1 MGYAADVRPLLP
13 LLTVPTL
20 VLHREQVEDPR
31 HYTIERALFLA
42 EDIASSVE
50 PQTRFFE
57 LRDAGMQCH
66 DRDKGTVVHVPQDL
80 MRIARRRLYPVHGLL
95 WTWFWHFGISAVYG
109 LDGRKGRA
117 LP

>member
-1 MGYAADVRPLLP
+1 MLLFDWQSTRGWSR
-13 LLTVPTL
+13 LLL
-20 VLHREQVEDPR
+20 LLHREHIKDLR
-31 HYTIERALFLA
+31 YHTIKRSLLLA
-42 EDIASSVE
+42 ENITCPIE

-80 MRIARRRLYPVHGLL
+80 MRIARRRLYPVHRLL
-95 WTWFWHFGISAVYG
+95 WTWFWHFEVSAMYG
-109 LDGRKGRA
+109 LNGRKERV